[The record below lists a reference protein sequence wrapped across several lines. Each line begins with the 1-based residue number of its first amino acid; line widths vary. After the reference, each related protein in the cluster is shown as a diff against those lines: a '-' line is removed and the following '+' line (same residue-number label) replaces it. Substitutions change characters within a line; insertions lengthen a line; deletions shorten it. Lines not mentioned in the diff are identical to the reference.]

1 MRMASS
7 STKDGGTLSRTVD
20 VKVTDPDS
28 AKISLTYNFSS
39 LMIGWKETDPGFA
52 SLTFDKT
59 NDLNA
64 YYDNSAGHLGHHSDN
79 QWFKGAQT
87 DSTGAQ
93 RGLQLAYPNVWYAAT
108 IRVPV
113 SGKYIASVDYA
124 KYKTSTGYL
133 GVYLLKKDENLTREQ
148 IERSLTDETLLK
160 TVYEV
165 DSSATAVT
173 WQEEPAELGIL
184 DLDAGEYY
192 VVFKQQGGNSYAWF
206 GDFHLDGLGSETAP
220 IITDC
225 TSEKTAFKIN
235 ETAAIETAVRY
246 ITDGSS
252 AEGVVYTYKS
262 SDPAVAEVN
271 ADGVITAKSA
281 GNATITITATAENA
295 TLAGTREIDITVE
308 ADKPATVSDKVSFI
322 ATANIDTDI
331 SVTGISY
338 NGGIA
343 SVLRGEKIAIEA
355 PEVDGY
361 TFVGWKRGSNE
372 KGRFINQPESFEMT
386 LLTNTYLTA
395 VYSEKPEA
403 DEKSVEYYNEN
414 GDYIAT
420 GAATESAPSVPTLAG
435 YVFSGKWFV
444 SEDSELD
451 MSKLSD
457 GITRAVA
464 KHNAKDVA
472 GNITLDGESLGA
484 KGFNDEISL
493 TATKSGFTS
502 WKRDGK
508 TVSYD
513 RNYTYY
519 AWSATA
525 IEESTEEIPEG
536 MKLPIVV
543 LDKNTVD
550 GAVMIEYDAGDY
562 EIVEAGI
569 VFGAN
574 ATVESC
580 DKKFTSQRNASHG
593 QFAATADGAA
603 RGYVIYR
610 DGGDY
615 RVIYSD

>member
-1 MRMASS
+1 
-7 STKDGGTLSRTVD
+7 
-20 VKVTDPDS
+20 
-28 AKISLTYNFSS
+28 
-39 LMIGWKETDPGFA
+39 MIGWKETDPGFA
-52 SLTFDKT
+52 SLTYDKT

-64 YYDNSAGHLGHHSDN
+64 YYDNSAGHLGHHSDKE
-79 QWFKGAQT
+79 WFKGQQT
-87 DSTGAQ
+87 DSTGAK

-124 KYKTSTGYL
+124 KHKSSTGYL
-133 GVYLLKKDENLTREQ
+133 GVYLLKKNENLSREQ
-148 IERSLTDETLLK
+148 IEKSLTDETMLK
-160 TVYEV
+160 TIYEV
-165 DSSATAVT
+165 DSSVTGVT

-206 GDFHLDGLGSETAP
+206 GDFHLDGLGSGTAP

-225 TSEKTAFKIN
+225 AAEKTALKIG
-235 ETAAIETAVRY
+235 EATDIETAVRY

-252 AEGVVYTYKS
+252 AEGVAYSYKS
-262 SDPAVAEVN
+262 SAPAVAEVS
-271 ADGVITAKSA
+271 ADGIITAKSA
-281 GNATITITATAENA
+281 GKATVTVTATAANA
-295 TLAGTREIDITVE
+295 TLAGTRTIDITVE
-308 ADKPATVSDKVSFI
+308 EDKPATVSDKVSFI
-322 ATANIDTDI
+322 VTSNIDADI
-331 SVTGISY
+331 SVEGINY

-343 SVLRGEKIAIEA
+343 SVLRGEKVTVEA

-372 KGRFINQPESFEMT
+372 NGRFINQPQSFEMT

-395 VYSEKPEA
+395 VYSEKPKA
-403 DEKSVEYYNEN
+403 DEKTVEYYNEN

-420 GAATESAPSVPTLAG
+420 GAAADSAPSVPTLAG

-444 SEDSELD
+444 SEDVELD
-451 MSKLSD
+451 LSKLSD

-464 KHNAKDVA
+464 KHDAKAVA
-472 GNITLDGESLGA
+472 GSITLGGEDLGA
-484 KGFNDEISL
+484 KKFNDEITL
-493 TATKSGFTS
+493 TATKAGFTS
-502 WKRDGK
+502 WKRDGR

-513 RNYTYY
+513 RSYTYY
-519 AWSATA
+519 AWSETA
-525 IEESTEEIPEG
+525 IEESTEEITEG
-536 MKLPIVV
+536 KKLPIVV
-543 LDKNTVD
+543 LDAKTVD

-569 VFGAN
+569 IFGSN

-580 DKKFTSQRNASHG
+580 DKKFTSQRNLSHG
-593 QFAATADGAA
+593 QFAAKAEGAA